1 MSLENVEIVRA
12 LQPPPDWNLVT
23 QFGDDAA
30 FAVVAEGI
38 APHLDDDFE
47 ALGSAGVERVRH
59 RGLEGLRAVWLEWLE
74 PWESY
79 RVEIEELID
88 AGSDVIVL
96 TRDYGRRPGMTA
108 EVSVHAAAVWTVRAG
123 KVARANFYPDRAA
136 ALEAA
141 GLRE

>member
-1 MSLENVEIVRA
+1 MTTSKRWGRRA
-12 LQPPPDWNLVT
+12 
-23 QFGDDAA
+23 
-30 FAVVAEGI
+30 
-38 APHLDDDFE
+38 
-47 ALGSAGVERVRH
+47 SRSVRH

-88 AGSDVIVL
+88 AGTDVIVL

-108 EVSVHAAAVWTVRAG
+108 EVSILAAAVWTMQEG

-141 GLRE
+141 GLQE